1 MFLSL
6 TIIRE
11 KIIRVKAGP
20 RGRLGLCPDGG
31 CAARVVHRVRDVCIG
46 GCILLLGL
54 PRVLAH
60 DSGLAGFASISLCW
74 RGFFTV
80 F

>member
-31 CAARVVHRVRDVCIG
+31 CAARVVHRVRAVCIG
-46 GCILLLGL
+46 GVH
-54 PRVLAH
+54 PS
-60 DSGLAGFASISLCW
+60 SGATACAGA
-74 RGFFTV
+74 
-80 F
+80 